1 MADINP
7 FANLTPDKALQQ
19 QAVNSGNN
27 LANMQ
32 RALAQQQMSNRGAM
46 NRTNANNT
54 AKMKVAG
61 VNQMLPL
68 VAQNGN
74 TNDPKTVAAMT
85 GMFDAKQALT
95 SGQAADAYT
104 SSGIR
109 LKFPKEVFKPGA
121 FSTRSLTGGFDLKGQ
136 AQAKEANKITSTK
149 KRKGLSAGG
158 KKVGL
163 DQDEEIVVIEGKN
176 TPEAKSAAK
185 IQGQKELASLVAEI
199 TKDNPYFKGKSVT
212 DVKRRG
218 PKNKLSGRVDGVLM
232 YLDP

>member
-61 VNQMLPL
+61 VNQMLGGL
-68 VAQNGN
+68 AQSGKIGPE
-74 TNDPKTVAAMT
+74 TAARMT

-95 SGQAADAYT
+95 SGQAADAYR
-104 SSGIR
+104 SSGIG

-136 AQAKEANKITSTK
+136 AQAKEANKIISTK

>member
-46 NRTNANNT
+46 NRTNATNATN
-54 AKMKVAG
+54 MKVAG
-61 VNQMLPL
+61 INQMLPL

-74 TNDPKTVAAMT
+74 TNDPKTIEAMT
-85 GMFDAKQALT
+85 SMFGANRALKL
-95 SGQAADAYT
+95 GQAANQLR
-104 SSGIR
+104 SGGYSVADPTQEFTI
-109 LKFPKEVFKPGA
+109 KQFPELP
-121 FSTRSLTGGFDLKGQ
+121 LLGGFDTK
-136 AQAKEANKITSTK
+136 AEAAAKAANKITSTTT
-149 KRKGLSAGG
+149 RKGFSAGG

-163 DQDEEIVVIEGKN
+163 DQDEERVVIEGKN

-185 IQGQKELASLVAEI
+185 IQGQKELASLVAQI

>member
-46 NRTNANNT
+46 NRTNATNT

-61 VNQMLPL
+61 INQMLPL

-74 TNDPKTVAAMT
+74 TNDPKTIEAMT
-85 GMFDAKQALT
+85 SMFGANRALKL
-95 SGQAADAYT
+95 GQAANQLR
-104 SSGIR
+104 SGGYSVADPTQEFTI
-109 LKFPKEVFKPGA
+109 KQFPELP
-121 FSTRSLTGGFDLKGQ
+121 LLGGFDTK
-136 AQAKEANKITSTK
+136 AEAAARAATTLDTK
-149 KRKGLSAGG
+149 NDVEELVVNGKPVGI
-158 KKVGL
+158 KKVKRSRG
-163 DQDEEIVVIEGKN
+163 IKSKN
-176 TPEAKSAAK
+176 TPDTNSASN
-185 IQGQKELASLVAEI
+185 IQGQQQLAGLVAEI